1 MSLPLAQ
8 MPGLR
13 FGAGCKPASEGIAA
27 RRRELLLLW
36 PLLGQPI
43 AFHRRLVELT
53 HSVKPAV
60 MLSQMIYWTLHGRDV
75 ESRDGWFYKTKTQW
89 EWETGLSVREQ
100 DTARVVLRT
109 LGLVHEQRL
118 GVPATLHF
126 RVVLAKLAALLAAR
140 NGWTSSRRDWEDG
153 TALTQLLG
161 PALAF
166 HCRLVAIAG
175 GVNAGLLLSRALQ
188 LTRVESSGPS
198 GGWFCRSTKQWTLDL
213 GLTRR
218 EQDTARRD
226 LIRAGIWQ
234 EKLGGIPSRLLT
246 RIPLDALLSLLIEL
260 PGPVRDSM
268 PAATKEQVAAG
279 VIVPNRYAQKRRT
292 GLQETRNPD
301 LPKAPTQIG
310 AKRHHSTAQSA
321 NVHIQG
327 ITRCLLQ
334 PPQSENKGAYPEGSL
349 RGRDW
354 IVPEKLLPEERVAAV
369 ALVQRC
375 PKLAQA
381 LLDELAARLQQ
392 NTVHTSPIAYL
403 RGMVRRAQAGD
414 FIPELGARI
423 AAARRAYAEQ
433 EALRLQ
439 REQDAERLALE
450 QATPGYQERMAARRV
465 QVRKFLD
472 DLHAIRKSGGAT

>member
-1 MSLPLAQ
+1 MSLPLLQ
-8 MPGLR
+8 IPGSQVDV
-13 FGAGCKPASEGIAA
+13 GYAPMSGGNTD
-27 RRRELLLLW
+27 RRRELAIVW

-43 AFHRRLVELT
+43 AFHRRLVDLT
-53 HSVKPAV
+53 DSVKPAV

-75 ESRDGWFYKTKTQW
+75 ASRDGWFYKTKVQW
-89 EWETGLSVREQ
+89 EWETGLSMREQ
-100 DTARVVLRT
+100 DTARDVLRT
-109 LGLVHEQRL
+109 LGLLHEQRL
-118 GVPATLHF
+118 GIPATLHF

-140 NGWTSSRRDWEDG
+140 NGWASSRLDWVDG
-153 TALTQLLG
+153 AAITQLLG
-161 PALAF
+161 PALAY
-166 HCRLVAIAG
+166 HCRLVAITG

-188 LTRVESSGPS
+188 LTRVESSGQS
-198 GGWFCRSTKQWTLDL
+198 GGWFCRSTKQWTHEL

-226 LIRAGIWQ
+226 LARAGIWQ
-234 EKLGGIPSRLLT
+234 EKLIGIPSRLLT

-260 PGPVRDSM
+260 PDPVRDRL
-268 PAATKEQVAAG
+268 PAAAAQPISEG
-279 VIVPNRYAQKRRT
+279 SNIANRYAQKRRT
-292 GLQETRNPD
+292 GMQKNRNQD

-334 PPQSENKGAYPEGSL
+334 PPQRDEKGSDHDGSL
-349 RGRDW
+349 RGGDW
-354 IVPEKLLPEERVAAV
+354 IIPEKLLPEERVAAV

-375 PKLAQA
+375 PEQAQV

-423 AAARRAYAEQ
+423 AAERRANAEQ

-439 REQDAERLALE
+439 REQDAQRIALE
-450 QATPGYQERMAARRV
+450 QTTPGYQERVASRRV

-472 DLHAIRKSGGAT
+472 DLHAVRKSCGAT